1 MPLFKYLFYFIAYI
15 AFPIF
20 LACYPDI
27 FFNNPE
33 QVYNPYIVTMGLV
46 VSIVGIWKHRNNISN
61 LINKKETGLRE
72 VLKEKSK

>member
-1 MPLFKYLFYFIAYI
+1 MINRS
-15 AFPIF
+15 
-20 LACYPDI
+20 I